1 MSFDKLDS
9 LLGSRSGQDQ
19 EQKSTAERAP
29 VLIIDDDAGIRAG
42 LTALLSD
49 HYDVI
54 VCASAQEGVAAM
66 HGDVCAVILDV
77 KMHVHDGFWACD
89 RIREKWPEIPVIFYS
104 AFQDAKDPYRIIN
117 EHRPFAYLPKG
128 SDEIRLLKT
137 IEHAVR
143 LYSIALKSRKLMDTF
158 QQKAQPKAGQT
169 AR

>member
-9 LLGSRSGQDQ
+9 LLSSRSRQKP
-19 EQKSTAERAP
+19 EQKSAVERAP
-29 VLIIDDDAGIRAG
+29 VLIIDDDAGIRMA

-54 VCASAQEGVAAM
+54 ACASAQEGVAAM

-77 KMHVHDGFWACD
+77 KMQVHDGFWACD
-89 RIREKWPEIPVIFYS
+89 RIRERWPEIPVIFYS

-128 SDEIRLLKT
+128 SDETRLLKT
-137 IEHAVR
+137 LEHAVR
-143 LYSIALKSRKLMDTF
+143 LYSIALKSRKMMDAF
-158 QQKAQPKAGQT
+158 QEKAQPKPDKNP
-169 AR
+169 